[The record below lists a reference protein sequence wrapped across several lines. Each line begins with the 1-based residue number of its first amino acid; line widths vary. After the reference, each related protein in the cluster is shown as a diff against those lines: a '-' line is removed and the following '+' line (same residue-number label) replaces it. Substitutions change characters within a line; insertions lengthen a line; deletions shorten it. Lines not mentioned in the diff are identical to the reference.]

1 MYPVTS
7 KALVSSER
15 VRRASNSSISVV
27 AGRRISDMLF
37 DFVVL
42 LLSLVDYAHSLAL
55 GARDLT
61 WVTNFDAGANAYKVL
76 DVFF

>member
-15 VRRASNSSISVV
+15 ARRASNSSISVV
-27 AGRRISDMLF
+27 VGYRNADMLF
-37 DFVVL
+37 DS
-42 LLSLVDYAHSLAL
+42 LLSIVDYAHSLAL

-76 DVFF
+76 DVFR